1 MNTFHLTIVTPDG
14 CKFDGDVESVQM
26 PASEGSVQVLA
37 HHVNYVTTLGMG
49 PASVGS
55 DGEHRKAAC
64 IGGMFSITD
73 NVARLIAASFE
84 WADEIDVDRAKAA
97 LKRAEAQ
104 LEKADIFPAEK
115 TLAEAAKA
123 RALVRLSLCDAKKD

>member
-1 MNTFHLTIVTPDG
+1 
-14 CKFDGDVESVQM
+14 
-26 PASEGSVQVLA
+26 
-37 HHVNYVTTLGMG
+37 MG

-55 DGEHRKAAC
+55 DGELRQAAC
-64 IGGMFSITD
+64 RGGMFSITD